1 MTVVVAVALLLSGFG
16 SVWFPLTVAVLVSV
30 PGVVV
35 VTTIVMLALA
45 PFARL
50 PRLQVTVPS
59 LGFVVDRLQ
68 LPWVEET
75 ELKWTVAGKG
85 SVTVTPVASRG
96 PLLVAV
102 SV

>member
-1 MTVVVAVALLLSGFG
+1 VF
-16 SVWFPLTVAVLVSV
+16 VSV

-50 PRLQVTVPS
+50 PTLQVTVPS
-59 LGFVVDRLQ
+59 LVGFGFI
-68 LPWVEET
+68 VERMQVPRVELT
-75 ELKWTVAGKG
+75 ELKCRLSDSG
-85 SVTVTPVASRG
+85 SVTVTPVAFPG
-96 PLLVAV
+96 PLFVTR